1 MLFRSQNTL
10 RSKQVADQ
18 QDALS
23 AYLEDLLYETDSVE
37 ESEYANGISAANSEK
52 DTLEDTAPLVSTA
65 KATTP
70 KASIA
75 KATTTTSST
84 FTATNTTEVQHI
96 PLTPEPPILAPVRR
110 LESSVPVHDE
120 QLALPKPQVEYPRTT
135 DASSP
140 LPLPPVLLPQFLL
153 PVSAPDIESIVAD
166 SGESLEF
173 IKETPVEKVALADK
187 DTLTEDTVSQT
198 SIVVPSWAQSR
209 FQCLTFS
216 VAGFSMAA
224 PLEKLNGII
233 EWPEH
238 ITVLPGHADW
248 FLGLHRN
255 RGQNVQVIDLAS
267 LLAGEH
273 GLASS
278 PALPAQQRAHYIM
291 LVDEGRIGFASDT
304 VANMLTLETD
314 AVKWR
319 ATSLQQP
326 IILGTVIDKMCSII
340 DVDVLVE
347 RIINPTT

>member
-1 MLFRSQNTL
+1 MSQNTL
-10 RSKQVADQ
+10 KTKQVANQ
-18 QDALS
+18 QDALT
-23 AYLEDLLYETDSVE
+23 AYLEDLLYETDTVE
-37 ESEYANGISAANSEK
+37 ESAHASDISTANIEE
-52 DTLEDTAPLVSTA
+52 DTLEDTAPIVSTEKATTA
-65 KATTP
+65 KATT
-70 KASIA
+70 
-75 KATTTTSST
+75 TSSSPN
-84 FTATNTTEVQHI
+84 TAVDTTEEQHI
-96 PLTPEPPILAPVRR
+96 PLTSEPPVLVPVRQS
-110 LESSVPVHDE
+110 EPSDSAHDE
-120 QLALPKPQVEYPRTT
+120 QAALPKPPVKYPRTK

-153 PVSAPDIESIVAD
+153 PASVPDIKSTVDD
-166 SGESLEF
+166 SGESLESS
-173 IKETPVEKVALADK
+173 KEAPVEKAALAEK
-187 DTLTEDTVSQT
+187 DTLTEDEVSQS
-198 SIVVPSWAQSR
+198 SIVVPSWAQSG

-238 ITVLPGHADW
+238 LTFLPGHADW
-248 FLGLHRN
+248 LLGLHRN
-255 RGQNVQVIDLAS
+255 RSQNVQVIDLAL

-278 PALPAQQRAHYIM
+278 PELPAQQRAHYIM

-340 DVDVLVE
+340 DVDALVD
-347 RIINPTT
+347 RIINPTVLETG